1 MIILTGASGGIG
13 QEIIKGL
20 CALDDVIG
28 LYNTSCPSNTI
39 DGKVTYEKVNIED
52 KLEVDCFVEKWKSKL
67 SNITLVHCAAIKVD
81 GFVADYSLENWDKVM
96 GVNLKGNFIVTQA
109 LLPYMMEDF
118 WGRVVHISSQGAM
131 DGDIGTVAYS
141 VSKTG
146 LIGMSRVIAKE
157 YARFQVTSN
166 VLSLGG
172 FEMGMFLQL
181 SDKSKDNL
189 RDKVPSKRLGDP
201 SNIVNAINFLIKSE
215 YVNGST
221 INIDGGV

>member
-1 MIILTGASGGIG
+1 
-13 QEIIKGL
+13 
-20 CALDDVIG
+20 
-28 LYNTSCPSNTI
+28 
-39 DGKVTYEKVNIED
+39 
-52 KLEVDCFVEKWKSKL
+52 
-67 SNITLVHCAAIKVD
+67 
-81 GFVADYSLENWDKVM
+81 M

-189 RDKVPSKRLGDP
+189 RDKVPSKRLGNP